1 MKRLFDAF
9 DDEARNSIDEL
20 AQGEI
25 VQKKTN
31 QDAQD
36 DIVAHLATAKGEQE
50 KEGAHP
56 TDGKEED
63 ILHDDVDTSLGEC
76 QA

>member
-36 DIVAHLATAKGEQE
+36 DIVAHLATAKGE
-50 KEGAHP
+50 
-56 TDGKEED
+56 
-63 ILHDDVDTSLGEC
+63 
-76 QA
+76 